1 MIASFKSATGVA
13 ACAMFLVTLAPA
25 LARAQQVPSQ
35 PSQPFGPD
43 WGMLAGWDVF
53 VKKGCGK
60 CHAIRGAGG
69 GSGPDLA
76 RIQEGRSFFELGAAM
91 WNHVP
96 RMGDKMRELGVERPT
111 LTGQEL
117 SNLIAFL
124 FTAQYYDELGSASAG
139 EKVFTAKGCVQCH
152 EVGGKGGH
160 VGPPLD
166 GLKRANSPV
175 LVSAAM
181 WNHGPEMAESM
192 KAKNIPRPAFQG
204 REMVDLI
211 AYIVAAAKDNASETM
226 QVIPGTPARG
236 EQVFTDKQCA
246 VCHAVGGKGGKV
258 GPELG
263 RPEHHVSLTR
273 FAALMWNHGPTM
285 WAKMKE
291 RGIQFPRLTGQE
303 MADILAYLYTAHY
316 FDQRGVVQRGQQLV
330 QSKGCLGCHSVRG
343 KGGKLSADF
352 ASSSAVS
359 SPSNVIAA
367 MWNHASYMESHA
379 QKQAVSWPILSGQ
392 ELADLSSYLTSLTKL
407 RSSKPQRR

>member
-1 MIASFKSATGVA
+1 MIRPLSSAAIGVA
-13 ACAMFLVTLAPA
+13 ACVAFLLASMPAPA
-25 LARAQQVPSQ
+25 PAQQAPL
-35 PSQPFGPD
+35 QPFGPD

-60 CHAIRGAGG
+60 CHAIRGSGG
-69 GSGPDLA
+69 GIGPDLG
-76 RIQEGRSFFELGAAM
+76 RIESGRSFFELGAAM

-96 RMGDKMRELGVERPT
+96 RMGARMRELRIDRPT
-111 LTGQEL
+111 LTGHEL
-117 SNLIAFL
+117 GDLIAFL
-124 FTAQYYDELGSASAG
+124 FTAQYYDELGSADAG

-175 LVSAAM
+175 LVAAAM
-181 WNHGPEMAESM
+181 WNHGPEMAETM
-192 KAKNIPRPAFQG
+192 KTKGIPRPAFQG

-211 AYIVAAAKDNASETM
+211 SYIVSTAKDSGSETT

-236 EQVFTDKQCA
+236 ERTFTEKQCVA
-246 VCHAVGGKGGKV
+246 CHTVAGKGGNV

-263 RPEHHVSLTR
+263 RVSHHVSLTR
-273 FAALMWNHGPTM
+273 FAALMWNHGPAM

-291 RGIQFPRLTGQE
+291 RGIQVPRLSGQE

-352 ASSSAVS
+352 ATSSAAS
-359 SPSNVIAA
+359 SASSVIAA
-367 MWNHASYMESHA
+367 MWNHAAYMESHA
-379 QKQAVSWPILSGQ
+379 QKQAVAWPLLTGQ
-392 ELADLSSYLTSLTKL
+392 ELADISSYLTTFTKL
-407 RSSKPQRR
+407 RPSKPPTR